1 MKILTTSCSIH
12 NNRGQGFSCFKKF
25 SLSGP
30 QLSSLPSKN
39 LVTIPSLHL
48 LSLSVNHRRL
58 HPVFSS
64 SSSSSDSQLVDL
76 ETAETQPEVDNPS
89 GTTHVKFQLQK
100 ECSFGQHF
108 FIVGDHPMLGLWDP
122 ESAIPLTWSEGHV
135 WTLELDIPVGTSIQ
149 FKFILKSS
157 TGDLLWQPDPDRI
170 FKSWETENTIIVCED
185 WEEAEYQ
192 KVIEEQRL
200 ANQDGPLLDSDMVM
214 VAENMTPSKE
224 ELVSDMIPV
233 SDTDSIASIGKEPL
247 PTLSEE
253 LVTGNSAPSLEKPLA
268 IVADNISY
276 PIEDYIANANN
287 GVLGVKRT
295 NNPNDEALAVPN
307 KNSLVAEDLGNI
319 SRVDILQN
327 PATPDFEGNLVSHE
341 DNPVLVPGLTPLA
354 TVPTEE
360 VTLDEDG
367 KSSTFNASV
376 GDNEAKYHSLPEL
389 VEKQENEG
397 EPQEEKTTA
406 LPKDEEEQ
414 VNNQHIPKPQ
424 PAREQHSRPEP
435 FLDNVLQSDAQW
447 GRKTLQK
454 LLNGLRFLCL

>member
-1 MKILTTSCSIH
+1 M
-12 NNRGQGFSCFKKF
+12 
-25 SLSGP
+25 
-30 QLSSLPSKN
+30 
-39 LVTIPSLHL
+39 
-48 LSLSVNHRRL
+48 
-58 HPVFSS
+58 
-64 SSSSSDSQLVDL
+64 
-76 ETAETQPEVDNPS
+76 
-89 GTTHVKFQLQK
+89 
-100 ECSFGQHF
+100 
-108 FIVGDHPMLGLWDP
+108 
-122 ESAIPLTWSEGHV
+122 
-135 WTLELDIPVGTSIQ
+135 GTSIQ

-367 KSSTFNASV
+367 KSSTFSASV
-376 GDNEAKYHSLPEL
+376 GDNEAKYHSLPE
-389 VEKQENEG
+389 VI
-397 EPQEEKTTA
+397 A
-406 LPKDEEEQ
+406 
-414 VNNQHIPKPQ
+414 
-424 PAREQHSRPEP
+424 
-435 FLDNVLQSDAQW
+435 
-447 GRKTLQK
+447 
-454 LLNGLRFLCL
+454 